1 MTLKFGMLQTAD
13 KYQLKI
19 TNQKGRMRM
28 ADFIFY
34 HNPAMN
40 YHSLLELH
48 AASMNVFT
56 DLGQYN
62 EEHGD
67 LSGMCSNHIEM
78 SSDAVQHY
86 IDVAGY
92 ANNDGYLQNRLDE
105 FVPSYLGGLD
115 LQQRQHFCKTTTQV
129 LRKLARDNYPTH
141 VGSVIFFDWGTPRIY
156 LFNNKTDTESIN
168 TATPRLHSLNQS
180 NKDNTDEEDINSPF
194 STSSADSPAN
204 MQRLLQRQQQAVNN
218 DGRDDDN
225 DNEPEP
231 AKPTPPSPNINDSS
245 LQQSIHQQQQAIDD
259 DDKNDNKKKRDRRLQ
274 RQRNRQRQSQQQSQ
288 ADKQAEEARIIRE
301 RCLADEAKRDAELKH
316 PSTRKHGS
324 RPSVNNHAHNHKP
337 AGPEPF

>member
-1 MTLKFGMLQTAD
+1 MVLFSHVDNLSATLVLERKML
-13 KYQLKI
+13 
-19 TNQKGRMRM
+19 M

-180 NKDNTDEEDINSPF
+180 TDEEDIPF
-194 STSSADSPAN
+194 STSADSPAN

-218 DGRDDDN
+218 NRRDDDN
-225 DNEPEP
+225 DDESEP

-245 LQQSIHQQQQAIDD
+245 LQQSIHQQQQAIEDGDD
-259 DDKNDNKKKRDRRLQ
+259 EDEKRKRDRRLQ
-274 RQRNRQRQSQQQSQ
+274 KQRTKQRLTQEQQQ
-288 ADKQAEEARIIRE
+288 ADEARIIRE
-301 RCLADEAKRDAELKH
+301 QCLKAEAKRDEELKH
-316 PSTRKHGS
+316 PKPGS
-324 RPSVNNHAHNHKP
+324 FTKP
-337 AGPEPF
+337 WSHHSEPDDGLSR